1 MTASGRVST
10 ITRSRNSASSIAP
23 TYDAIWFP
31 DTSCHAAIRS
41 SSARIGVS
49 ESVPWFLC
57 QVRRE
62 KLSTTETSWPR
73 AEKRIAV
80 GQPRYPSP
88 PRMRTRMR
96 GGSVAARAA
105 HRRARIRRSRHLFWR
120 RLDRPVDRLVV
131 PGRADRASRRRA
143 RSRGAPVRL
152 RDLEAAFPLEWRGA
166 LGDLRGYR
174 AGDHLRHRAA
184 QRAALNVRLPAGE

>member
-1 MTASGRVST
+1 M
-10 ITRSRNSASSIAP
+10 
-23 TYDAIWFP
+23 
-31 DTSCHAAIRS
+31 
-41 SSARIGVS
+41 GVS
-49 ESVPWFLC
+49 ESVPWRLC
-57 QVRRE
+57 HWRRE

-120 RLDRPVDRLVV
+120 RLDCPVDRLAV
-131 PGRADRASRRRA
+131 PGRADRAPRRRA
-143 RSRGAPVRL
+143 RSGGASLRL
-152 RDLEAAFPLEWRGA
+152 RDLATPLSLEWRGA
-166 LGDLRGYR
+166 VCDLRR
-174 AGDHLRHRAA
+174 ACAGDRLRHGAA
-184 QRAALNVRLPAGE
+184 QWAALRVRL